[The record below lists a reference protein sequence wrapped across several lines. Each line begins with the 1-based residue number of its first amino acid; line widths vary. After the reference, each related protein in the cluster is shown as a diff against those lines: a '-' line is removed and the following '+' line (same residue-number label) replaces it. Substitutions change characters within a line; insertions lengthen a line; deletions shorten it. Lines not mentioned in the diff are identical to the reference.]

1 MKALITGGAGYV
13 GSTVA
18 SALLDAGDEPVIVDN
33 LTKGDAAFLHD
44 RIGYVGDVGDRRLLA
59 RIFAEHPDIDV
70 AIHCAA
76 RTIVSESLVDP
87 LGYYRE
93 NVAKSVELVDGLLA
107 HGCTRL
113 VFTSSAAVYGAI
125 GTRVATEQSPLLP
138 ETPYATSKVMVEQ
151 LLSDSCRATGL
162 RATSLR
168 CFNPIGAD
176 PARRTGPYD
185 SAAGSVFGS
194 LLAARERGEP
204 FRIHGRDW
212 DTCDGTPLRDFVHV
226 WDVACAHVAAAH
238 ALMRPAAPAGHAVL
252 NIGSGHGTTV
262 RELADTFNRHL
273 DRPVPISYGE
283 RRPGDTVGCYTS
295 TTMAEQLLGWRPTR
309 SVSDAIVDELGWAQV
324 RAAGRP
330 ESACR

>member
-125 GTRVATEQSPLLP
+125 GTRVATE
-138 ETPYATSKVMVEQ
+138 
-151 LLSDSCRATGL
+151 
-162 RATSLR
+162 
-168 CFNPIGAD
+168 
-176 PARRTGPYD
+176 
-185 SAAGSVFGS
+185 
-194 LLAARERGEP
+194 
-204 FRIHGRDW
+204 
-212 DTCDGTPLRDFVHV
+212 
-226 WDVACAHVAAAH
+226 
-238 ALMRPAAPAGHAVL
+238 
-252 NIGSGHGTTV
+252 
-262 RELADTFNRHL
+262 
-273 DRPVPISYGE
+273 
-283 RRPGDTVGCYTS
+283 
-295 TTMAEQLLGWRPTR
+295 
-309 SVSDAIVDELGWAQV
+309 
-324 RAAGRP
+324 
-330 ESACR
+330 